1 MGKLKS
7 VTGQIGYFLLPVQ
20 KALHENAGPGNKG
33 LLGKRKL
40 PYGHLINLSVMNF
53 IGIDAC
59 RKGWFAVFI
68 DCQDDWKIDI
78 YKTIS
83 DFGKAFQKAAV
94 IFVDIPIGL
103 PDTGPRCC
111 DRQTR
116 QLLRQRRSSV
126 FAVPCRE
133 ALAAKAY
140 RSAVRINQ
148 QVLGVGISIQ
158 TWNISLKINEVD
170 RWLRHK
176 KPARQQ
182 MRESHPEL
190 CFWAMA
196 GGRPMVYA
204 KKKPQGSVE
213 RWVILNRIYPQT
225 EAVVELALSSF
236 RRKDLARDDILDAIA
251 LAVSARC
258 PAESIKTI
266 PADPPR
272 DKKGL
277 PMEIVYALPQETI
290 M

>member
-1 MGKLKS
+1 
-7 VTGQIGYFLLPVQ
+7 
-20 KALHENAGPGNKG
+20 
-33 LLGKRKL
+33 
-40 PYGHLINLSVMNF
+40 MNF

-59 RKGWFAVFI
+59 SKGWFAVFI

-78 YKTIS
+78 YRTIS

-94 IFVDIPIGL
+94 IFIDIPIGL
-103 PDTGPRCC
+103 PDTGRRCC
-111 DRQTR
+111 DLQTR
-116 QLLRQRRSSV
+116 QILKRRGSSV

-133 ALAAKAY
+133 VLAAKTY

-196 GGRPMVYA
+196 GGRPMAYS
-204 KKKPQGSVE
+204 KKSPQGFEE
-213 RWVILNRIYPQT
+213 RWAILKKIYPRS
-225 EAVVELALSSF
+225 EKMVELALDRF
-236 RRKDLARDDILDAIA
+236 KRKDLARDDILDATV
-251 LAVSARC
+251 LAVSAKYS
-258 PAESIKTI
+258 AESIKTV

-272 DKKGL
+272 DNKGL
-277 PMEIVYALPQETI
+277 PMEIVYSMPQATI
-290 M
+290 